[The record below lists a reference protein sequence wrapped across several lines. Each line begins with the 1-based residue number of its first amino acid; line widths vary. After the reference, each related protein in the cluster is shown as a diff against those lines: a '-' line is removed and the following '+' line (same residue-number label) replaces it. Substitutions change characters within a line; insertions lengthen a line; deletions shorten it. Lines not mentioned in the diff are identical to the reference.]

1 MFDAFAGYA
10 VSTMNLTGAGDAE
23 RLTAFAVTPD
33 FWNEFSNPIA
43 AGRACGDNEEN
54 HDARVVVL
62 SNALWRD
69 RVDAKADIVGQ
80 DILLNGIGIAA
91 ATQTLGAVAAWQ
103 AKTWPDNHHGLSAR
117 VQLMRES
124 LSGKFQQPLAMLLI
138 ASLLVLVIASA
149 HLGNLMLS
157 RGQTRGREFALRRA
171 LGADARNVVGTVLAE
186 AAVIAA
192 VGATIGLARCSWLS
206 SY

>member
-54 HDARVVVL
+54 HDARVVVW

-117 VQLMRES
+117 GQLMREC

-138 ASLLVLVIASA
+138 ASA
-149 HLGNLMLS
+149 HLGNLMLA

-186 AAVIAA
+186 AAVFAA

>member
-54 HDARVVVL
+54 HDARVVVW
-62 SNALWRD
+62 SNALCRD

-117 VQLMRES
+117 GQLMREC

-138 ASLLVLVIASA
+138 ASA
-149 HLGNLMLS
+149 HLGNLMLT

-186 AAVIAA
+186 AAVFAA